1 MKSFFLKNIVILFIF
16 LGISCKNT
24 NDPGVSDM
32 SVVEKQTDLKTQ
44 PNIIFVMAD
53 DLGWGELASY
63 GNSFN
68 ETPNLDKLASQGL
81 QFHRA
86 YAAAAVC
93 SPTRASLMTGQY
105 PARVGITD
113 FLAPH
118 NEKHLEPELHVTI
131 NEALSEYGYYTGM
144 IGKWHLDT
152 DFNDN
157 PGGPDKHNFDE
168 VIGTETKYIAD
179 GDYFYPYDKINTLDG
194 EEGEFLTD
202 RLAGE
207 AVDFIGRNKNKPF
220 YLYLSHY
227 SVHTTLDAPEELE
240 EKYKKKFNK
249 KYGEGK
255 AEELFDGQEK
265 GRHRAN
271 HIDNPYLAAMLE
283 RIDAGVGAIMDKLE
297 EEGIAENTILV
308 FFSDNGG
315 APRLANNG
323 GLRGNKLTH
332 YEGGFRE
339 PLIVRWP
346 EKIKGGQKT
355 DVPVYSVDF
364 YPTFVEAAGGKNPE
378 EHILDGLSLIPLL
391 TEGKAPERDT
401 FFWHYPSE
409 TAGWEKRMSGAV
421 RKGDYKLIHFYADDR
436 KQLFNLEE
444 DPAEKKNLAAEMPEK
459 VEELLVLLD
468 NWKKDV
474 NARAPKLNN

>member
-1 MKSFFLKNIVILFIF
+1 MNTPGLKSFLILFI
-16 LGISCKNT
+16 LMGSSCKNGQ
-24 NDPGVSDM
+24 DSGG
-32 SVVEKQTDLKTQ
+32 TDLGKLENKAALNAQ
-44 PNIIFVMAD
+44 PNIVFIMAD
-53 DLGWGELASY
+53 DLGWGELGAY

-68 ETPNLDKLASQGL
+68 ETPNLDKLVSQGL
-81 QFHRA
+81 QFNRA

-105 PARVGITD
+105 PARIGITD

-118 NEKHLEPELHVTI
+118 NERYLEPELYFTI
-131 NEALSEYGYYTGM
+131 NEALSENGYHTGM

-152 DFNDN
+152 DFKNN

-168 VIGTETKYIAD
+168 VIGTETKYIGD
-179 GDYFYPYDKINTLDG
+179 GDYFYPYDKINSLDG

-202 RLAGE
+202 RLAKE
-207 AVDFIGRNKNKPF
+207 AVDFIGRNKDKPF

-227 SVHTTLDAPEELE
+227 SVHTTLDAPQKLE
-240 EKYKKKFNK
+240 EKYKKGFNK
-249 KYGEGK
+249 KYGAGK

-283 RIDAGVGAIMDKLE
+283 RIDAGVGEVMNKLE

-315 APRLANNG
+315 APRVANNG
-323 GLRGNKLTH
+323 GLRGSKLTH

-339 PLIVRWP
+339 PLIIRWP

-355 DVPVYSVDF
+355 EVPVYSVDF
-364 YPTFVEAAGGKNPE
+364 YPTFVEAAGGVQPE
-378 EHILDGLSLIPLL
+378 EILDGHSLIPLL
-391 TEGKAPERDT
+391 TKGKAPDRDT

-421 RKGDYKLIHFYADDR
+421 RKGDYKLIHYYTNNR
-436 KQLFNLEE
+436 KELFNLEE
-444 DPAEKKNLAAEMPEK
+444 DPAEKKNLAKEMPEK
-459 VEELLVLLD
+459 VKKLMALLD
-468 NWKKDV
+468 TWKKNV
-474 NARAPKLNN
+474 GAKAPDLDN